1 MKTRHLAAPAL
12 LLALATAVAAPVLGQ
27 GTAPA
32 GAPPPI
38 RLSLADAVSRALD
51 AGTAVRIA
59 TTSTRVAEAQA
70 QDARSYLEPQLAAGG
85 QVANETINLATFG
98 FTLPGVPNVTPPFYI
113 IDAHISFAM
122 NIIDVAAR
130 RRYEAARAGVK
141 VTQED
146 QRRLENEVA
155 AAVASLYI
163 SFGRSSARIDE
174 IRANV
179 DLFQKLRQLALDQKN
194 AGVGTRLDTTRADVQ
209 LARQQQALLV
219 ATNQRDIAQLALLRA
234 IGADLGASVELTDDW
249 ARAGAAVPPL
259 PAALAAA
266 RRQRPELT
274 LLDQRLRLA
283 KLNLEAAAAEGLP
296 TLGAQAM
303 GTESGNRVRDVEWS
317 RTVAAVVNV
326 PIFNGRRTQAHVAA
340 ALAQRDQILIQQNDT
355 ERQVEQEV
363 RQALLT
369 YDNARSR
376 VELADQSL
384 KLAQDELDL
393 ASDRFKAGVAS
404 SIEVDNAQTSLAAA
418 RDSRIDAQADE
429 AQARFDLSR
438 ATGAIRD
445 LIPGGP
451 TTNPSANPSNS
462 NTNINPNKNPNASP
476 NGRP

>member
-1 MKTRHLAAPAL
+1 MKTRHLAAPAV
-12 LLALATAVAAPVLGQ
+12 LLALAVVAAPALGQ

-32 GAPPPI
+32 GAPPAI
-38 RLSLADAVSRALD
+38 RLSLADAVSRAHD

-70 QDARSYLEPQLAAGG
+70 QDARSYLQPQLAAGG

-98 FTLPGVPNVTPPFYI
+98 FSLPGVPNVTPPFYI
-113 IDAHISFAM
+113 VDAHVSFAM

-155 AAVASLYI
+155 AAVASLYV

-219 ATNQRDIAQLALLRA
+219 ATNQRDVAQLALLRA
-234 IGADLGASVELTDDW
+234 IGADLGGSLELTDDW
-249 ARAGAAVPPL
+249 TRAGASVPPL
-259 PAALAAA
+259 QAALETA

-274 LLDQRLRLA
+274 LLDERLRLA
-283 KLNLEAAAAEGLP
+283 KLNIEAAAAEGLP
-296 TLGAQAM
+296 TLGAQAL

-363 RQALLT
+363 RQALLA

-404 SIEVDNAQTSLAAA
+404 SIEVDNAQTSLASA

-438 ATGAIRD
+438 ATGGIRD
-445 LIPGGP
+445 LIPGGQ
-451 TTNPSANPSNS
+451 TQPSANPSKTD
-462 NTNINPNKNPNASP
+462 TNINPNKNPNAGP